1 MGEPMIDDEDNP
13 YNYYFVPK
21 KEHGYTLSNVNEGDY
36 VLLNGDDNQYRL
48 VINKREGNYRGYQD
62 KGKIFTNEGIG
73 RIGFYISQIQEL
85 WKPLPIGGGE
95 SNRKKSVRRRKGT
108 KRRRQGTKRRKGTKR
123 R

>member
-36 VLLNGDDNQYRL
+36 VLLNGYNNKYQL
-48 VINKREGNYRGYQD
+48 VTLKRPGNNYGYHGRGIIYVKDITNK
-62 KGKIFTNEGIG
+62 
-73 RIGFYISQIQEL
+73 GFYDYEIQEL